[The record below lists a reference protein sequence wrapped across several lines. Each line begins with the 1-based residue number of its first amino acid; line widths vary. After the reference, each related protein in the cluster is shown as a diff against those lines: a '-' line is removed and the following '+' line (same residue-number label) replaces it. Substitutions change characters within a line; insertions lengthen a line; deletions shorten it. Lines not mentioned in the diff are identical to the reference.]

1 MSAEKISQADGIIRS
16 HVVWASGAGMIP
28 VPLADIAAVSAVQ
41 LDMIKQLSRVYGVE
55 FSETSGKAM
64 ITTMLTSSVAK
75 MGARVAIKFIPG
87 IGSVLGGLSMGIFS
101 GASTYALGQVY
112 KAHFEGG
119 GTFLDFDPKRFKKY
133 YAEQFEKGKS
143 VAEDAAKENP
153 QGPSAPQAGFKLPN
167 NAPQTAEKPAEKP
180 NDALTQIKNLA
191 QMKADGILTEEEFA
205 QLKKK
210 LIDAQ

>member
-1 MSAEKISQADGIIRS
+1 MNSEKVSLADSIIRS
-16 HVVWASGAGMIP
+16 HVIWSSGAGMIP

-41 LDMIKQLSRVYGVE
+41 LDMIKQLSRVYNVE

-64 ITTMLTSSVAK
+64 ITTMLTSSFAK
-75 MGARVAIKFIPG
+75 MGARVAVKFIPG
-87 IGSVLGGLSMGIFS
+87 IGSVLGGLSMGIIS

-112 KAHFEGG
+112 KVHFDGG
-119 GTFLDFDPKRFKKY
+119 GTFLDFDPQRFKKY
-133 YAEQFEKGKS
+133 YAEQFEKGKA

-153 QGPSAPQAGFKLPN
+153 QGPAAPQAGFKLPKD
-167 NAPQTAEKPAEKP
+167 APQTSEKP
-180 NDALTQIKNLA
+180 NDPMTQIKNLA